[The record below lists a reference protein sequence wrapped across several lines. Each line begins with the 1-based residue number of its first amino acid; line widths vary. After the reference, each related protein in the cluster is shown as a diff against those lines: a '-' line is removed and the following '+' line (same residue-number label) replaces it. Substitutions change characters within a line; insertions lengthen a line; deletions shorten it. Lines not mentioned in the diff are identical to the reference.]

1 MTPAFE
7 IINASAGSGKTFA
20 LAERVLT
27 KILKSQDDDYFK
39 RILALTFT
47 NKAAQE
53 MKERVLYSLKEFS
66 ISENNKNPS
75 PLFNEVKKR
84 LNFSNEEIN
93 RKSKTRLTKILHDFS
108 FFQIDTLDS
117 FSHHIIRSFANE
129 LNYSSDFNVT
139 IDNQD
144 IIEEAVSQVFNNNNK
159 DQNNLLI
166 DFAVKKI
173 SEGKS
178 WDVEHDLKEFAEA
191 IFNENQFKDVEDSSS
206 TSYKGYNKLKRDLEN
221 KKQKELRKKT
231 KILQKIDVFF
241 KAQEFEIMFTR
252 NAFPKFL
259 DKVKENDFTW
269 KAVSSIESL
278 FLKGTLLKKA
288 CYDKTPSKAMEFV
301 TKMEGLFLK
310 LKTILVN
317 IYTINSFE
325 NSVTPTALLNTIK
338 KHFKDIQKEKNQIS
352 ISEFNEIINR
362 EISNQPIS
370 FLYEKLGIRF
380 NNYFIDEFQD
390 TSSMQWTNIV
400 PLISHALESDN
411 HDESGSLLLV
421 GDPKQSVYRW
431 RGADPNIFISLM
443 GTINPFN
450 VAKSSNGL
458 PKNYRSKKEIVK
470 FNNKL
475 FSSVADLFM
484 NSNHNRIYKLGS
496 NQVENEKQGGHV
508 TIKFLNPELKKSEE
522 LEEVLKTT
530 IDRVK
535 CCNGRGFKYS
545 EIAILTRDNKQASLI
560 SARLIEK
567 RIPIECF
574 DSLSIGNSEKVKI
587 LINII
592 KLRQNPLNKTSK
604 FEIANYYYS
613 NVSNGDQYLFFKNI
627 IELEL
632 ANFFKKLGADGV
644 ENSFNME
651 LVDSIDYCIK
661 KLKMDEDNSNPFLA
675 FFKEILYDQV
685 YNKNCNENEFLLFWD
700 KNKDKLFV
708 PSQDTNDSVKILT
721 IHKSKGLEYPVVIYP
736 FVDSVTYRKR
746 GLKKWLPIDE
756 NQDSTK
762 LLMPFNENLKE
773 YNRYFKNE
781 YETTLV
787 NQELDNVNLLY
798 VALTRAIEELHMIPV
813 YPKLGAIDS
822 HSQMLRFFLQSDKK
836 WSDKKFNYIWGEKTV
851 KKKIKRIIIEKV
863 NKFHTQTLSIKPE
876 IKFTNQKIKFGNAFH
891 DFMSRIL
898 YVSDYK
904 KEAEIFMKL
913 NFIDLEVKKQI
924 LSVSK
929 QLINHPN
936 LKKHFLSNN
945 SVVCEKEIFVDN
957 GKPIRPDRIVFNEN
971 KQIDIIDYK
980 TGERSNKDENQI
992 KKYRQIL
999 SKMGYKVNKTV
1010 LIYVSANNN
1019 DIDIVS
1025 NK

>member
-1 MTPAFE
+1 MTPTFE

-53 MKERVLYSLKEFS
+53 MKERVLHSLKEFS
-66 ISENNKNPS
+66 IPENNKNPS

-166 DFAVKKI
+166 DFAIKKI

-206 TSYKGYNKLKRDLEN
+206 TSYEGYNKLKRDLEK
-221 KKQKELRKKT
+221 KKQNELRKKT
-231 KILQKIDVFF
+231 EILQEIDVFF

-269 KAVSSIESL
+269 KAISSIESL
-278 FLKGTLLKKA
+278 FLKGTIIKKA
-288 CYDKTPSKAMEFV
+288 CYDKTPSQAMEFV
-301 TKMEGLFLK
+301 TKTEGLFLK

-317 IYTINSFE
+317 ISTINSFE
-325 NSVTPTALLNTIK
+325 NSVTPTALLKTIK

-411 HDESGSLLLV
+411 HDESGSLLIV

-443 GTINPFN
+443 GTTNPFN
-450 VAKSSNGL
+450 IAKSSNGL

-475 FSSVADLFM
+475 FSSVAGLFM
-484 NSNHNRIYKLGS
+484 NSNYNRIYKLGS
-496 NQVENEKQGGHV
+496 NQVENEKQGGLV
-508 TIKFLNPELKKSEE
+508 TIKFLSPELKKSEE

-587 LINII
+587 LINVI

-604 FEIANYYYS
+604 FEIANYYS
-613 NVSNGDQYLFFKNI
+613 FNVSNGDQYLFFKNI

-632 ANFFKKLGADGV
+632 ASFFKKLGAEGV

-675 FFKEILYDQV
+675 FFKEILYNQV

-781 YETTLV
+781 YENTLV

-813 YPKLGAIDS
+813 YPKLGEIDS

-836 WSDKKFNYIWGEKTV
+836 WSDQKFNYVWGEKTV
-851 KKKIKRIIIEKV
+851 KKKVKRIIIKKV

-971 KQIDIIDYK
+971 KQIVIIDYK

>member
-1 MTPAFE
+1 MTPTFE

-20 LAERVLT
+20 LAEHVLT

-66 ISENNKNPS
+66 IPENNKNPS

-166 DFAVKKI
+166 DFAIKKI

-206 TSYKGYNKLKRDLEN
+206 TSYEGYNKLKIDLEK
-221 KKQKELRKKT
+221 KKQNELRKKT
-231 KILQKIDVFF
+231 EILQEIDVFF

-278 FLKGTLLKKA
+278 FLKGTLIKKA
-288 CYDKTPSKAMEFV
+288 CYDKTPSQAMEFV
-301 TKMEGLFLK
+301 TKTKGLFLK

-317 IYTINSFE
+317 ISTINSFE
-325 NSVTPTALLNTIK
+325 NSVTPTALLKTIK

-411 HDESGSLLLV
+411 HDESGSLLIV

-443 GTINPFN
+443 GRTNPFN
-450 VAKSSNGL
+450 VAKSNNGL

-475 FSSVADLFM
+475 FSSVAGLFM
-484 NSNHNRIYKLGS
+484 NSNYNRIYKLGS
-496 NQVENEKQGGHV
+496 NQVENEKQGGLV
-508 TIKFLNPELKKSEE
+508 TIKFLSPELKKSEE

-592 KLRQNPLNKTSK
+592 KLRQNPLNKISK

-613 NVSNGDQYLFFKNI
+613 NVSNGDQYLFLKNI

-632 ANFFKKLGADGV
+632 ANFFKKLGAEGV

-781 YETTLV
+781 YKTTLV

-822 HSQMLRFFLQSDKK
+822 HSQMLRFFLQSNKK

-851 KKKIKRIIIEKV
+851 RKKIKRIIIEKV

-971 KQIDIIDYK
+971 KQIVIIDYK

-1019 DIDIVS
+1019 GIDIVS

>member
-1 MTPAFE
+1 MTPTFE

-53 MKERVLYSLKEFS
+53 MKERVLHSLKEFS
-66 ISENNKNPS
+66 IPENNKNPS

-206 TSYKGYNKLKRDLEN
+206 TSYEGYNKLKRDLEK
-221 KKQKELRKKT
+221 KKQNELRKKT
-231 KILQKIDVFF
+231 EVLQEIDVFF

-278 FLKGTLLKKA
+278 FLKGTLIKKA
-288 CYDKTPSKAMEFV
+288 CYDKAPSQAMEFV

-317 IYTINSFE
+317 ISTINSFE
-325 NSVTPTALLNTIK
+325 NSVTPTALLKTIK

-443 GTINPFN
+443 GRTNPFN
-450 VAKSSNGL
+450 VAKSNNGL

-475 FSSVADLFM
+475 FSSVAGLFM
-484 NSNHNRIYKLGS
+484 NSNYNRIYKLGS

-508 TIKFLNPELKKSEE
+508 TIEFLSPELKKSEE

-592 KLRQNPLNKTSK
+592 KLRQNPLNKISK

-632 ANFFKKLGADGV
+632 ANFFKKLGAEGV

-675 FFKEILYDQV
+675 FFKEILYDQA

-971 KQIDIIDYK
+971 KQIVIIDYK